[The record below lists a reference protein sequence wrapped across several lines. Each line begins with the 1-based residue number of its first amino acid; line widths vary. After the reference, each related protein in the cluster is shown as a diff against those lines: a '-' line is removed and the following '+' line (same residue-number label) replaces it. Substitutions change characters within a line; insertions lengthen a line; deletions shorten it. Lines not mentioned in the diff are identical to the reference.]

1 MIRAR
6 RTAAM
11 PVVVKLEFENEED
24 AKAVF
29 LEKLAADKRIRAAD
43 STVTLANG
51 LTLGFDHYLEELKAK
66 LSATGRPNPG
76 HADD

>member
-51 LTLGFDHYLEELKAK
+51 LTLGFDHYLEELRAK
-66 LSATGRPNPG
+66 LSALGRPNLG
-76 HADD
+76 HADN